1 MPSNPITPEE
11 QYDILINR
19 SLTPRDGV
27 TTETYMAAGYI
38 TMPPATVDGPVKWR
52 LFDAAYIKTG
62 IVDPNRLGTG
72 ATGAGNL
79 YLADDGTWKVISGA
93 PGIGD
98 MLKATYD
105 TDNSGIVDKAEA
117 LMTLGR
123 NSTGATLYKGTIIRI
138 QGSTGHLPNFVKAQ
152 GNNDANSAQTF
163 GVIAVDIPNNS
174 DGYVVVQG
182 TIDNLDTRSVA
193 TNPFTDVTLADGDIL
208 YLHPTIPGYLTNVK
222 PSAPQHLVYVGV
234 VTRTSPTNGT
244 IVYRIQNG
252 YELDE
257 IHDVAIASKANND
270 LLVYESATS
279 LWKNKTFSAIFGG
292 TPLVSVPT
300 LAAVTTAGN
309 TTTNAITVGGLTV
322 ATNLIYTDTVN
333 GRVGIGT
340 TSPAYRLDV
349 KGTTTTHA
357 VSSDIGYNISRVA
370 APTGTLTLT
379 PSTGGSVDVGQHYY
393 FVSFVTAIGETT
405 VALSTSITI
414 VSGSQTV
421 TITGIPTS
429 TDPRVTGRRIYR
441 TRAGQT
447 SDRGALL
454 TTINDNTTTSY
465 VDTVADSTLP
475 NTGDWAAY
483 RENTTSRQITIDGTR
498 AMLLGTAITSIGF
511 GAGANITTAGLTTL
525 VGYNAG
531 NAITYGFQN
540 TLVGTQAGRFV
551 TTGNG
556 NTVLGSYALM
566 WATTASDNI
575 SIGQGSSFYNVTGS
589 YNIAIGSGALSGQS
603 GASHSSNIA
612 IGTSALANLGAA
624 NNNVALGYFAGR
636 YISNGSANTL
646 SSNSIFIGYDAR
658 PNAIS
663 QTNQIV
669 IGYSV
674 SGLGSNTTILGN
686 SSTTFTSIPAGNLAV
701 GTTTDNGNKLNVAGT
716 TRLGGNTVVNGTT
729 EDASG
734 TATLTIQTTNTSLRL
749 GGNTTYSWIQTHSGK
764 PLYINELGNNVI
776 LNLGGG
782 SVGIGTASPGYKLD
796 VNGAVRVQS
805 IAAGTADYDRFL
817 VSDSGVV
824 KYRTGNEILSDID
837 VPGYVSSRGE
847 NLVTNGTGLRKSNY
861 NFSAFTFVGSE
872 AYYSTGSFRDTTFNS
887 SPVTDEAI
895 PVDVNQRY
903 RLSVSAR
910 QNPYVGARYYVGVSL
925 IDADGLPV
933 NASNHM
939 YKANTLT
946 TLAAPLN
953 PGDTVM
959 YLTSA
964 ANWENG
970 GTAGVN
976 THLRSIIL
984 WNYVNSLGYA
994 FPALTYSRNW
1004 YGNMWDPGSV
1014 NTTTNTITLRVPW
1027 AFSTIAAGTQ
1037 LSNGSSGGT
1046 YKYITAVNVQIPNTW
1061 TNYTGTIEG
1070 VDTTGTNV
1078 TDKFAP
1084 GTAAIKILFLNNRDV
1099 AGATVYYTNVQFGLD
1114 LINPNTLILNQSA
1127 SVQTANFNI
1136 SGNGY
1141 IGGNLGLGTTV
1152 SAGFKLDA
1160 VGSGRFQ
1167 ANSLTTTVASGG
1179 LTLANTTAATS
1190 GVTQQNSPSV
1200 IFSGSAWVSGA
1211 LKTHDIA
1218 IQSEPQTW
1226 DSTRMIW
1233 YKRLNS
1239 GSWIPFF
1246 GLRSDSTPQYSLF
1259 LYPVGYLKDGVGQAH
1274 SAGFTISNGIQA
1286 TAVLQQFSPAFMV
1299 QGYGWNGTSSVL
1311 TSSSWLFAPEAGTT
1325 TFQGVSKFIYNESLN
1340 NELVRYEFGERLGM
1354 WVNKLSLANYVTTI
1368 NSRTTITGSVTAAS
1382 AIARGTYLN
1391 QTLVAAANNDV
1402 LVGLD
1407 INPTFTNGA
1416 FTGVQQE
1423 NLVVRGGTNPLI
1435 RFKNAA
1441 GTTIW
1446 GQFGANATELS
1457 FNAQAGSLNFVAGN
1471 TQALYIFTAT
1481 RNVLIQN
1488 GGTFTDVGY
1497 RLDVN
1502 GTFRA
1507 QGSITATLASTSTAN
1522 VVYYNSS
1529 TGLLTYGA
1537 VPTPTTFQIDY
1548 DYNIVGLKNGSNVVF
1563 TSSANFVLT
1572 TTRVYLNGVR
1582 LTRGVGYDYVETGTN
1597 QITLASAP
1605 NPTDQ
1610 LIIEYQL

>member
-1 MPSNPITPEE
+1 MPSNPITPQE

-105 TDNSGIVDKAEA
+105 TDNSGVVDNAESISII
-117 LMTLGR
+117 GR
-123 NSTGATLYKGTIIRI
+123 NSTGATLYKGTIVYIS
-138 QGSTGHLPNFVKAQ
+138 GSTGNRPNFVKAQ
-152 GNNDANSAQTF
+152 ANVEATSAGTF
-163 GVIAVDIPNNS
+163 GVVRVDIANNS
-174 DGYVVVQG
+174 DGYVT
-182 TIDNLDTRSVA
+182 TIGYLDNLDTRTGAGGA
-193 TNPFTDVTLADGDIL
+193 TNPFTDVTLADGDTV
-208 YLHPTIPGYLTNVK
+208 YLHPTIAGYITNVK
-222 PSAPQHLVYVGV
+222 PSAPNHLVYVGK

-244 IVYRIQNG
+244 IIYRIQNG

-292 TPLVSVPT
+292 TPLVTVPT
-300 LAAVTTAGN
+300 LDQVTTAGN
-309 TTTNAITVGGLTV
+309 TTTNAITVGG
-322 ATNLIYTDTVN
+322 
-333 GRVGIGT
+333 
-340 TSPAYRLDV
+340 V
-349 KGTTTTHA
+349 K
-357 VSSDIGYNISRVA
+357 
-370 APTGTLTLT
+370 
-379 PSTGGSVDVGQHYY
+379 STADY
-393 FVSFVTAIGETT
+393 E
-405 VALSTSITI
+405 L
-414 VSGSQTV
+414 
-421 TITGIPTS
+421 
-429 TDPRVTGRRIYR
+429 
-441 TRAGQT
+441 RA
-447 SDRGALL
+447 
-454 TTINDNTTTSY
+454 DN
-465 VDTVADSTLP
+465 
-475 NTGDWAAY
+475 
-483 RENTTSRQITIDGTR
+483 
-498 AMLLGTAITSIGF
+498 
-511 GAGANITTAGLTTL
+511 
-525 VGYNAG
+525 
-531 NAITYGFQN
+531 
-540 TLVGTQAGRFV
+540 
-551 TTGNG
+551 
-556 NTVLGSYALM
+556 
-566 WATTASDNI
+566 
-575 SIGQGSSFYNVTGS
+575 
-589 YNIAIGSGALSGQS
+589 
-603 GASHSSNIA
+603 
-612 IGTSALANLGAA
+612 GAA
-624 NNNVALGYFAGR
+624 NVRLARFKFIRSAYDPTGVAASIDFWRAGGGNEGVLAF
-636 YISNGSANTL
+636 STNPGTA
-646 SSNSIFIGYDAR
+646 GD
-658 PNAIS
+658 NAAERMRI
-663 QTNQIV
+663 
-669 IGYSV
+669 
-674 SGLGSNTTILGN
+674 TTGGNIL
-686 SSTTFTSIPAGNLAV
+686 I
-701 GTTTDNGNKLNVAGT
+701 GTTTD
-716 TRLGGNTVVNGTT
+716 
-729 EDASG
+729 S
-734 TATLTIQTTNTSLRL
+734 
-749 GGNTTYSWIQTHSGK
+749 
-764 PLYINELGNNVI
+764 
-776 LNLGGG
+776 
-782 SVGIGTASPGYKLD
+782 GYKLD
-796 VNGAVRVQS
+796 VNGTARVNSSLYITDSAYTGAGRLYQS
-805 IAAGTADYDRFL
+805 GNVTFVITGGPGGGAENITFGPSNRIFINSGQTRFPSGSVQIASTLTLGNSGIATSTNMLWMTGSITAGSALGRGIGMDTGLVAAANNDILIGLDVNPTFTNGAFTGVKNIALRSQTGDVYLATISGNVGIGTSSPATKLHVIGDSVTFGSTAGTIGASQLSLTGPGSPVSVRFSFGTDNTGWQYRIAKNAGGTITDLVTVTDFGNLLINTTTDAGYKLDVNGTVRIQNIPAGVSNYNRFL
-817 VSDSGVV
+817 VSDSGAV
-824 KYRTGNEILSDID
+824 KYRVASEMLSDID
-837 VPGYVSSRGE
+837 VPGYVSSRGQ

-861 NFSAFTFVGSE
+861 NFSGFTFVGNE
-872 AYYSTGSFRDTTFNS
+872 AYYSTGSFQDTSFTSTRFN
-887 SPVTDEAI
+887 DEAI

-903 RLSVSAR
+903 RLSISAK

-925 IDADGLPV
+925 IDADGFGV
-933 NASNHM
+933 NAVNHM

-946 TLAAPLN
+946 TLAAQLN
-953 PGDTVM
+953 PGDTTV

-976 THLRSIIL
+976 THLRSFIF
-984 WNYVNSLGYA
+984 WNYVNSFGYA
-994 FPALTYSRNW
+994 FPPLTYSRNW
-1004 YGNMWDPGSV
+1004 YGNMWNPGGV
-1014 NTTTNTITLRVPW
+1014 NTTTNTITLITPW
-1027 AFSTIAAGTQ
+1027 AGPVIAAGTQ

-1046 YKYITAVNVQIPNTW
+1046 YKYITANNAQIPNAW
-1061 TNYTGTIEG
+1061 TNYTGIIEG

-1114 LINPNTLILNQSA
+1114 LINPNTHILNGTSL
-1127 SVQTANFNI
+1127 QTANFNI

-1141 IGGNLGLGTTV
+1141 IGGNVGIGTTTPNAKLDV
-1152 SAGFKLDA
+1152 NGTFNLLGGVGGYWLKGFQGNSTVNGNAPFLALVNNNTIASATFGWLFYDSDADGSFNLYRRSNSTTGNQVFTISRSTGNFLINTSTDAGFKLDV
-1160 VGSGRFQ
+1160 VGSERLQ
-1167 ANSLTTTVASGG
+1167 VNSLTTTVASGG
-1179 LTLANTTAATS
+1179 LTLANTTSATS
-1190 GVTQQNSPSV
+1190 GVTQQNSPSI

-1259 LYPVGYLKDGVGQAH
+1259 LYPVGYLKDGVGETH
-1274 SAGFTISNGIQA
+1274 SAGFTISNGSQA
-1286 TAVLQQFSPAFMV
+1286 TAVLQQYSPAFMV

-1311 TSSSWLFAPEAGTT
+1311 TSSSWLFAPEAGTS

-1340 NELVRYEFGERLGM
+1340 NELIRYEFGERLGM

-1416 FTGVQQE
+1416 FTGVSNYAARFQGYGI
-1423 NLVVRGGTNPLI
+1423 NISSDGGTIDFINNGTNGRIRSAGGTFSLTVGSGIDGSFPLQIGHTNSSGTKGMSIAANVI
-1435 RFKNAA
+1435 RFQTGGF
-1441 GTTIW
+1441 GTTI
-1446 GQFGANATELS
+1446 GQIFSTS
-1457 FNAQAGSLNFVAGN
+1457 GN
-1471 TQALYIFTAT
+1471 W
-1481 RNVLIQN
+1481 VIQN
-1488 GGTFTDVGY
+1488 GGTYTDAGY

-1507 QGSITATLASTSTAN
+1507 QGSITATLASTSTSN